1 MTRQQCSFF
10 LLRYVPDA
18 VKNEFVNIGVV
29 LMPPSGEPELR
40 FTRDWARVRCVDPQ
54 ADVEMLEALEADMR
68 GQMREVQGDR
78 DAFLRRMQDSF
89 SNALQPSEFK
99 ACLAESPV
107 AEADEL
113 ARIYLD
119 RPKRRGSRE
128 LSSRQAIFQRMR
140 GEFER
145 VGAWELMW
153 RDIPAAQFTRS
164 GDPLK
169 IDAGYSSGAKVKMFH
184 ALSLGSDVN
193 TAKVLGFSF
202 PRIDEGIRRA
212 QNQQAELTA
221 IVEDDLPSDDDAIN
235 FALETLRASE
245 INIAT
250 LKEMPQ
256 IADLAAQELRLQ

>member
-140 GEFER
+140 GEFEI
-145 VGAWELMW
+145 GAH
-153 RDIPAAQFTRS
+153 
-164 GDPLK
+164 G
-169 IDAGYSSGAKVKMFH
+169 
-184 ALSLGSDVN
+184 N
-193 TAKVLGFSF
+193 
-202 PRIDEGIRRA
+202 
-212 QNQQAELTA
+212 
-221 IVEDDLPSDDDAIN
+221 
-235 FALETLRASE
+235 
-245 INIAT
+245 
-250 LKEMPQ
+250 
-256 IADLAAQELRLQ
+256 